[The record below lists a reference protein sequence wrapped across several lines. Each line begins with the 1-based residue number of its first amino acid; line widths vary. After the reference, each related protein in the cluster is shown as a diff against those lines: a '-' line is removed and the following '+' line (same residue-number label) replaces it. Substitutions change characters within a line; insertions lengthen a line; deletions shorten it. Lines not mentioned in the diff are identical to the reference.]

1 MIYDLTRP
9 LETGMEY
16 FPGDP
21 VPSFTTLFHD
31 TYRITEIKIGSHTGT
46 HLDAPAHYLE
56 NGTTIERIP
65 LDTLIGTCF
74 ILELDDAP
82 IYEAQL
88 HPFEKEIISSTRLLI
103 CAGKNAGLMPCAA
116 EWLASRCTCI
126 GIDSLS
132 ISCFGYDTQ
141 VHTTLM
147 QADVLILEGLHFSV
161 PLHGRHILIALP
173 LLLAGADGAPARV
186 LVCDPEYLTDVC
198 RQSTIT

>member
-21 VPSFTTLFHD
+21 VPSFTTLFYD

-46 HLDAPAHYLE
+46 HLDAPAHYLK
-56 NGTTIERIP
+56 NGATIESLP
-65 LDTLIGTCF
+65 FDALIGTCF

-82 IYEAQL
+82 IYEEQL
-88 HPFEKEIISSTRLLI
+88 HPFEKEINSASRLLI
-103 CAGKNAGLMPCAA
+103 CAGNNAGLMPCAA
-116 EWLASRCTCI
+116 KWLASRCRCV

-141 VHTTLM
+141 VHITLM
-147 QADVLILEGLHFSV
+147 QADVLILEGLRFPM
-161 PLHGRHILIALP
+161 PLYGMYILIAFP
-173 LLLAGADGAPARV
+173 LLLSGADGAPARV
-186 LVCDPEYLTDVC
+186 IVCDPEYLTEVC
-198 RQSTIT
+198 NQVP